1 MSTLRLVA
9 AGTVVA
15 LAMGVMPLGVAAQSE
30 DDSAH
35 TTSEQAEPTYVA
47 PVPVTGTMNADAEGI
62 DWGPA
67 DDVTQEFDR
76 RTKRGGGGTEVFEMD
91 DPRLSGVAYEL
102 NNVDQIGPKYE
113 NHEGETFTGTIEL
126 VNDEGSWVGSLRGYA
141 TMGPAMRHWHF
152 ELTGT
157 GDYEGLSA
165 ILEGVGPYGSAEVQ
179 GLLYPGSLPEYPD
192 PVEVPAE

>member
-1 MSTLRLVA
+1 MSTLRLVV

-15 LAMGVMPLGVAAQSE
+15 LAMGVSPLIGAAQSD
-30 DDSAH
+30 DDSPD
-35 TTSEQAEPTYVA
+35 TTADQAEPTYVA

-76 RTKRGGGGTEVFEMD
+76 KTRRGGGRTWTFEMD
-91 DPRLSGVAYEL
+91 DPRLSGVAYEVRNQDL
-102 NNVDQIGPKYE
+102 IGPKYE
-113 NHEGETFTGTIEL
+113 YHEGETFTGTVEL
-126 VNDEGSWVGSLRGYA
+126 VTDEGSWVGSLRGYA
-141 TMGPAMRHWHF
+141 TMGPAVRHWHF

-157 GDYEGLSA
+157 GEYEGLSA

-192 PVEVPAE
+192 PVEVPIE